1 MLNRLLSALALPCRT
16 FARRSQPDQSQPS
29 MPCINSI
36 DQLQSATHCTHINS
50 CLAIPLKENMI
61 KIAIDPGL
69 SGAIVIME
77 DNTPVEWCR
86 MPTMKTGSAN
96 RVNAPAL
103 AAFIRPSIYGEEIKA
118 YVELVSS
125 MPGQGVASMFSFGH
139 SAGVIQGVLG
149 AFEIPVT
156 MVTPSQWKKRAG
168 LVGQDKDASRVLA
181 IQMWPSWR
189 ELDKK
194 GAGQAYADAALIAFY
209 GD

>member
-1 MLNRLLSALALPCRT
+1 
-16 FARRSQPDQSQPS
+16 
-29 MPCINSI
+29 
-36 DQLQSATHCTHINS
+36 
-50 CLAIPLKENMI
+50 
-61 KIAIDPGL
+61 
-69 SGAIVIME
+69 
-77 DNTPVEWCR
+77 
-86 MPTMKTGSAN
+86 MKTGSAN

-103 AAFIRPSIYGEEIKA
+103 AAIIRPYMYLDSPVHA

-139 SAGVIQGVLG
+139 SAGVLQGVLG

-168 LVGQDKDASRVLA
+168 LVGQDKDASRVMA

-194 GAGQAYADAALIAFY
+194 GAGQAYADAALIAVH

>member
-1 MLNRLLSALALPCRT
+1 
-16 FARRSQPDQSQPS
+16 
-29 MPCINSI
+29 
-36 DQLQSATHCTHINS
+36 
-50 CLAIPLKENMI
+50 MI
-61 KIAIDPGL
+61 KIGIDPGL

-77 DNTPVEWCR
+77 MNVPVEWHR

-103 AAFIRPSIYGEEIKA
+103 AAIIKPYLYFDKQVWA
-118 YVELVSS
+118 YVELVGS

-149 AFEIPVT
+149 AFEIPVG

-168 LVGQDKDASRVLA
+168 LTGQDKDASRTLA
-181 IQMWPSWR
+181 IQMWPFWR

-194 GAGQAYADAALIAFY
+194 GAGQAYADAALIAVH

>member
-1 MLNRLLSALALPCRT
+1 
-16 FARRSQPDQSQPS
+16 
-29 MPCINSI
+29 
-36 DQLQSATHCTHINS
+36 
-50 CLAIPLKENMI
+50 MI
-61 KIAIDPGL
+61 KIGIDPGL
-69 SGAIVIME
+69 SGAIIIM
-77 DNTPVEWCR
+77 DGNTPVAWYR

-103 AAFIRPSIYGEEIKA
+103 AAMIKPYLYLDKQIRV

-156 MVTPSQWKKRAG
+156 MVTPGQWKKRAG
-168 LVGQDKDASRVLA
+168 LTGQDKDASRTLA
-181 IQMWPSWR
+181 IQMFPFWR
-189 ELDKK
+189 ELDQK
-194 GAGQAYADAALIAFY
+194 GAGQAYADAAFIALY

>member
-1 MLNRLLSALALPCRT
+1 
-16 FARRSQPDQSQPS
+16 
-29 MPCINSI
+29 
-36 DQLQSATHCTHINS
+36 
-50 CLAIPLKENMI
+50 MI
-61 KIAIDPGL
+61 KIGIDPGL

-168 LVGQDKDASRVLA
+168 LVGQDKDASRTLA

-189 ELDKK
+189 ELDQK
-194 GAGQAYADAALIAFY
+194 GAGQAFADAALIAVH

>member
-1 MLNRLLSALALPCRT
+1 ML
-16 FARRSQPDQSQPS
+16 
-29 MPCINSI
+29 
-36 DQLQSATHCTHINS
+36 
-50 CLAIPLKENMI
+50 
-61 KIAIDPGL
+61 KIGIDPGL

-77 DNTPVEWCR
+77 SNSPIEWQR

-103 AAFIRPSIYGEEIKA
+103 AAMIKPYLYLDKPLHA

-139 SAGVIQGVLG
+139 SAGVIQGVVG

-168 LVGQDKDASRVLA
+168 LTGQDKDASRTLA
-181 IQMWPSWR
+181 IQMFPFWR
-189 ELDKK
+189 ELDQK
-194 GAGQAYADAALIAFY
+194 GAGQAYADAAFIALY
-209 GD
+209 GE

>member
-1 MLNRLLSALALPCRT
+1 ML
-16 FARRSQPDQSQPS
+16 
-29 MPCINSI
+29 
-36 DQLQSATHCTHINS
+36 
-50 CLAIPLKENMI
+50 
-61 KIAIDPGL
+61 KIGIDPGL
-69 SGAIVIME
+69 SGALVVLFQG
-77 DNTPVEWCR
+77 TPVSSRR
-86 MPTMKTGSAN
+86 MPTMKMGAAN
-96 RVNAPAL
+96 RVNASAL
-103 AAFIRPSIYGEEIKA
+103 AAFIKGEMREKYKIHA

-168 LVGQDKDASRVLA
+168 LVGQDKDASRTLA

-189 ELDKK
+189 ELDQK
-194 GAGQAYADAALIAFY
+194 GAGQAYADAAFIALY

>member
-1 MLNRLLSALALPCRT
+1 
-16 FARRSQPDQSQPS
+16 
-29 MPCINSI
+29 
-36 DQLQSATHCTHINS
+36 
-50 CLAIPLKENMI
+50 
-61 KIAIDPGL
+61 
-69 SGAIVIME
+69 
-77 DNTPVEWCR
+77 
-86 MPTMKTGSAN
+86 MKTGSAN

-103 AAFIRPSIYGEEIKA
+103 AAMIKPYLYLDKLLHA
-118 YVELVSS
+118 YVELVGS

-168 LVGQDKDASRVLA
+168 LTGQDKDASRVLA

-194 GAGQAYADAALIAFY
+194 GAGQAYADAAFIALY

>member
-1 MLNRLLSALALPCRT
+1 
-16 FARRSQPDQSQPS
+16 
-29 MPCINSI
+29 
-36 DQLQSATHCTHINS
+36 
-50 CLAIPLKENMI
+50 MI
-61 KIAIDPGL
+61 KIGIDPGL

-77 DNTPVEWCR
+77 ENSPIEWQR

-103 AAFIRPSIYGEEIKA
+103 AAMIKPYLYLDKPLHA

-168 LVGQDKDASRVLA
+168 LTGQDKDASRTLA
-181 IQMWPSWR
+181 IQMWPFWR

-194 GAGQAYADAALIAFY
+194 GAGQAYADAAFIAVY
-209 GD
+209 GE

>member
-1 MLNRLLSALALPCRT
+1 
-16 FARRSQPDQSQPS
+16 
-29 MPCINSI
+29 
-36 DQLQSATHCTHINS
+36 
-50 CLAIPLKENMI
+50 LKENMI
-61 KIAIDPGL
+61 KIGIDPGL
-69 SGAIVIME
+69 SGAIVIM
-77 DNTPVEWCR
+77 DMNSPIEWHR

-103 AAFIRPSIYGEEIKA
+103 AAIIRPYLFLDKPLHA

-156 MVTPSQWKKRAG
+156 MVTPSQWKKRAL
-168 LVGQDKDASRVLA
+168 LVGQDKDASRTLA
-181 IQMWPSWR
+181 IQMWPFWR

-194 GAGQAYADAALIAFY
+194 GVGQAFADAALIAVH

>member
-1 MLNRLLSALALPCRT
+1 
-16 FARRSQPDQSQPS
+16 
-29 MPCINSI
+29 
-36 DQLQSATHCTHINS
+36 
-50 CLAIPLKENMI
+50 MI

-77 DNTPVEWCR
+77 GNSPIEWQR

-103 AAFIRPSIYGEEIKA
+103 AAMIKPYLYLDKPLHA

-168 LVGQDKDASRVLA
+168 LTGQDKDASRTLA
-181 IQMWPSWR
+181 IQMWPFWR

-194 GAGQAYADAALIAFY
+194 GAGQAYADAALIALY

>member
-1 MLNRLLSALALPCRT
+1 ML
-16 FARRSQPDQSQPS
+16 
-29 MPCINSI
+29 
-36 DQLQSATHCTHINS
+36 
-50 CLAIPLKENMI
+50 
-61 KIAIDPGL
+61 KIGIDPGL

-77 DNTPVEWCR
+77 SNSPIEWHR

-96 RVNAPAL
+96 RVNASAL
-103 AAFIRPSIYGEEIKA
+103 AAKIRPYWLLNKKIHA
-118 YVELVSS
+118 YVELVGS

-156 MVTPSQWKKRAG
+156 MVTPGQWKKRAG
-168 LVGQDKDASRVLA
+168 LTGQDKDASRTLA
-181 IQMWPSWR
+181 IQMFPFWR

-194 GAGQAYADAALIAFY
+194 GAGQAYADAAFIALY

>member
-1 MLNRLLSALALPCRT
+1 
-16 FARRSQPDQSQPS
+16 
-29 MPCINSI
+29 
-36 DQLQSATHCTHINS
+36 
-50 CLAIPLKENMI
+50 MI
-61 KIAIDPGL
+61 KIGIDPGL

-77 DNTPVEWCR
+77 MNVPIEWHR

-103 AAFIRPSIYGEEIKA
+103 AAIIKPYLYFDKQVWA

-149 AFEIPVT
+149 AFEIPVV

-168 LVGQDKDASRVLA
+168 LTGQDKDASRTLA
-181 IQMWPSWR
+181 IQMWPFWR

-194 GAGQAYADAALIAFY
+194 GAGQAYADAALIAVH